1 MIQVNIEE
9 DREATMTRFM
19 NDLNHDITHIVEL
32 YHYVELKEMMHMTM
46 NVKKQLKWKG
56 TNWKRQPLDPLKL
69 WKPNWKTNTEGVPSQ
84 QNEEG
89 KTEYLREKNDTPV
102 VVKGNNVTPT
112 SRNCDI

>member
-1 MIQVNIEE
+1 
-9 DREATMTRFM
+9 
-19 NDLNHDITHIVEL
+19 VEL
-32 YHYVELKEMMHMTM
+32 YHYVELKEIMHMTM

-56 TNWKRQPLDPLKL
+56 TNWKSQSLDPSKS
-69 WKPNWKTNTEGVPSQ
+69 WKPNWKTNTEGGLSQ

-89 KTEYLREKNDTPV
+89 NTEYLREKKDTMV